1 MAEIQ
6 ARSQP
11 PIFFCQVE
19 DCDHRCQSDL
29 VTAIT
34 CYECVPEPPDNWC
47 QFTSNVTDCD
57 EKSKTDGAEY
67 DACAKTSLEVLY
79 EGDNH
84 LMNIMSCTT
93 KSKCDTVKERICR
106 KDVWYEHFG
115 IEVQKCNVDC
125 CSNDEC
131 NGFPTATAMVISGS
145 FKATPTSLVFL
156 CVGAALTRL
165 VLS

>member
-1 MAEIQ
+1 MLKQVID
-6 ARSQP
+6 
-11 PIFFCQVE
+11 FFQI
-19 DCDHRCQSDL
+19 

-93 KSKCDTVKERICR
+93 KVCKNFTRQEGGLESMKNR
-106 KDVWYEHFG
+106 KTT
-115 IEVQKCNVDC
+115 QKRKT
-125 CSNDEC
+125 
-131 NGFPTATAMVISGS
+131 TAIDSD
-145 FKATPTSLVFL
+145 KN
-156 CVGAALTRL
+156 LTRNRIQNPQNRGF
-165 VLS
+165 